1 METPALSLHVGQPVV
16 GNPTVTWAL
25 PEGITSGYV
34 TFYYLARQNGQS
46 VPVQLTYQTID
57 INLGTWTFGGIPDG
71 SEMKGTRTVNRKI
84 ASKFL
89 VEHAMKNKIADPV
102 PFAPDP
108 TDDYT
113 GIKKRGHH

>member
-1 METPALSLHVGQPVV
+1 
-16 GNPTVTWAL
+16 
-25 PEGITSGYV
+25 
-34 TFYYLARQNGQS
+34 
-46 VPVQLTYQTID
+46 
-57 INLGTWTFGGIPDG
+57 
-71 SEMKGTRTVNRKI
+71 MKGTRTVNRKI